1 VLQWLI
7 GQERKLTKV
16 WRLTDTILKWIACA
30 VTLAGALCT
39 SLQIDPLNIWLL
51 NLGALLYLVWSVRI
65 REWSLVTINAGLLL
79 IYIVGLIVRS

>member
-1 VLQWLI
+1 MI
-7 GQERKLTKV
+7 
-16 WRLTDTILKWIACA
+16 DTVLKWVACA

-79 IYIVGLIVRS
+79 IYIVGIFVRS

>member
-1 VLQWLI
+1 MI
-7 GQERKLTKV
+7 
-16 WRLTDTILKWIACA
+16 DTVLKWVACA

-79 IYIVGLIVRS
+79 IYIVGLVVRN

>member
-1 VLQWLI
+1 MINDFNW
-7 GQERKLTKV
+7 
-16 WRLTDTILKWIACA
+16 WLKWVACA

-51 NLGALLYLVWSVRI
+51 NAGAALYLWWSLRI

-79 IYIVGLIVRS
+79 IYIVGLVVRT

>member
-7 GQERKLTKV
+7 GQVRKLTKV

>member
-1 VLQWLI
+1 M
-7 GQERKLTKV
+7 
-16 WRLTDTILKWIACA
+16 TDTILKWIACA

>member
-1 VLQWLI
+1 MLQWLI
-7 GQERKLTKV
+7 GQATRKTKV
-16 WRLTDTILKWIACA
+16 WRLIDTVLKWIACA

-51 NLGALLYLVWSVRI
+51 NGGALLYLIWSVRI

-79 IYIVGLIVRS
+79 IYIVGLVVRS